1 MRLSRALRHRGLTG
15 NEGVSDARVAQLDR
29 ALASGAKGRRFES
42 CRVHWSGF
50 TVKTLVDIAVEAGL
64 ISRADAARA
73 GRTSEQR
80 SLALVVAL
88 RDAGVD
94 ELALLGALRKAT
106 RVKAL
111 DPESVRSEAEAL
123 RLVPR
128 EICRRHRVLPIAVS
142 AEPGGGRVLRIAM
155 ADPTDADAIAE
166 VAELSGCDIEV
177 HLLPLSA
184 IEELT
189 EHGFRGLHTQVRARR
204 PFGEGVAPATEPH
217 ARASQVG
224 EDTAIVP
231 ATVPFHAVTD
241 EADVGLRL
249 RALVRLLESKGLLA
263 EGELDA
269 AVIDLM
275 RAGSGSHDDE

>member
-1 MRLSRALRHRGLTG
+1 
-15 NEGVSDARVAQLDR
+15 VP
-29 ALASGAKGRRFES
+29 
-42 CRVHWSGF
+42 
-50 TVKTLVDIAVEAGL
+50 KTLAEIAIEAGL

-80 SLALVVAL
+80 SIALVAAL

-94 ELALLGALRKAT
+94 ELALLSALRKAT

-111 DPESVRSEAEAL
+111 DPGTIRPEAEAL

-128 EICRRHRVLPIAVS
+128 EICRRHRVLPFAVA

-155 ADPTDADAIAE
+155 ADPTDDDAIAE
-166 VAELSGCDIEV
+166 VGELSGCDVEV

-184 IEELT
+184 IDELT

-204 PFGEGVAPATEPH
+204 PFGEGVAPSTEPH

-231 ATVPFHAVTD
+231 ATVPFHSVGD
-241 EADVGLRL
+241 EADVGMRL
-249 RALVRLLESKGLLA
+249 RALVRLLEAKGVLA
-263 EGELDA
+263 EGELEA
-269 AVIDLM
+269 TVIDLM
-275 RAGSGSHDDE
+275 RGGSGSHDDE